1 MKRFAFSA
9 AGLAGAAFALSLVLG
24 APAIAQDAGVRS
36 AQDTAEQSRTCRK
49 GFRYSSRLGRCVR
62 VRRGSY

>member
-1 MKRFAFSA
+1 MTRFALSA
-9 AGLAGAAFALSLVLG
+9 AGLAGVAFALSLGLG
-24 APAIAQDAGVRS
+24 APAVAQDAGVRT
-36 AQDTAEQSRTCRK
+36 AQDTAEQSRRCRK